1 MQRIIKGIILI
12 ISFLL
17 VFTGIYYAKVRYF
30 GPGTLVKQKSVH
42 YSDVPTVF
50 IHGYEGNSFSFG
62 PLLRRLER
70 ENVAKRE
77 MTIVVQGDGKLTIE
91 GKLKNTND
99 NPTIMVLF
107 AKDVTDEITQS
118 ESIR

>member
-50 IHGYEGNSFSFG
+50 IHGYEGNSFSFAATI
-62 PLLRRLER
+62 R
-70 ENVAKRE
+70 KRKR
-77 MTIVVQGDGKLTIE
+77 G
-91 GKLKNTND
+91 
-99 NPTIMVLF
+99 
-107 AKDVTDEITQS
+107 
-118 ESIR
+118 

>member
-42 YSDVPTVF
+42 YSDVPTGF
-50 IHGYEGNSFSFG
+50 YPWI
-62 PLLRRLER
+62 
-70 ENVAKRE
+70 
-77 MTIVVQGDGKLTIE
+77 
-91 GKLKNTND
+91 
-99 NPTIMVLF
+99 
-107 AKDVTDEITQS
+107 
-118 ESIR
+118 